1 MAQLAVQQ
9 HLVKLASHRRGV
21 AVAGLSTALPPIRVE
36 TDEIWEAMGRVRG
49 RRLRHLPTPVD
60 GARTRYFAEPLST
73 VIESRSQSQQTD
85 AYLKHARLLSRQ
97 VAVDAVERSGV
108 DRDSIGLVIGVS
120 CTGLILP
127 SLDAELIPALGLRA
141 DVARL
146 PITELG
152 CGGGVAGLARAQ
164 DYLRAYPERAVLV
177 FAVELPSLTF
187 QPDDQSTDNLIA
199 AMVFGDGAGG
209 AVVRA
214 DEELPGL
221 VMEDSTSLLVP
232 EGARQ
237 LGYEL
242 RDGGLRVVLSR
253 ELPGIV
259 EARLRGAVEAF
270 LDRAQLRIADLDFVA
285 AHPGGSGIFDAIE
298 RALGL
303 APDALATSRAVFRKV
318 GNPSSAGIFF
328 VLEAMH
334 ASGRPARG
342 LAIAFGPGL
351 SIELALIRFQ

>member
-1 MAQLAVQQ
+1 MAQLT
-9 HLVKLASHRRGV
+9 LERG
-21 AVAGLSTALPPIRVE
+21 PIRVGSHR
-36 TDEIWEAMGRVRG
+36 TGVAITGLATAVPAVRVDTNEVWTALARLRG
-49 RRLRHLPTPVD
+49 RGLRHRPAPTD
-60 GARTRYFAEPLST
+60 GSRTRYFAEPLEA
-73 VIESRSQSQQTD
+73 VVERRSQSQQTD
-85 AYLKHARLLSRQ
+85 AYVKHARILSRQ
-97 VAVDAVERSGV
+97 VAADALERSGV

-120 CTGLILP
+120 CTGVILP
-127 SLDAELIPALGLRA
+127 SLDAELIPQLGLRA

-164 DYLRAYPERAVLV
+164 DYLRAYPDRAVLL

-187 QPDDQSTDNLIA
+187 QPDDRSADNLIA

-209 AVVRA
+209 AVLQA
-214 DEELPGL
+214 GDASPGW
-221 VMEDSTSLLVP
+221 VIEQSGSVLVP

-253 ELPGIV
+253 ELPGV
-259 EARLRGAVEAF
+259 VQAHLRGVVDAF
-270 LDRAQLRIADLDFVA
+270 LERAELRLSDLDFIA
-285 AHPGGSGIFDAIE
+285 AHPGGSRIFDAIE
-298 RALGL
+298 RSLGL
-303 APDALATSRAVFRKV
+303 DADALAASRAVFANV

-328 VLEAMH
+328 VLEAI
-334 ASGRPARG
+334 RPARPSRG

-351 SIELALIRFQ
+351 SIELALMRFQ